1 MGKAVFLDELSWP
14 EVDDYLRHEDRLILV
29 IGSTEQHGRH
39 LPLGTDCLI
48 PTAIA
53 ARVSERSGV
62 AVAPTLNFGMAL
74 SHLSFPGSIALKPET
89 LARVFTEMV
98 ESLHHHGFRRFLVI
112 NGHGGNI
119 PALECALPEVAQLPA
134 LQVTIGNWWREEV
147 VQQIAHQACGGSG
160 HAGPDEAS
168 ALMAVRRDLA
178 HLERARGA
186 SPGSF
191 SANAQ
196 RLRELHPDGNTG
208 PDPARA
214 SAEIGERLLEAA
226 VDLYVRLLTD
236 I

>member
-1 MGKAVFLDELSWP
+1 MGKAAFLAELSWP
-14 EVDDYLRHEDRLILV
+14 EVEDYLRQEDRLILV
-29 IGSTEQHGRH
+29 TGSTEQHGRH

-53 ARVSERSGV
+53 ARVAERTGV

-74 SHLSFPGSIALKPET
+74 PHLSFPGSIALKPET
-89 LARVFTEMV
+89 LARVITEVV
-98 ESLHHHGFRRFLVI
+98 ESLYHHGFRRFLVI

-119 PALECALPEVAQLPA
+119 PALDCAMPLLAQLPDFRMT
-134 LQVTIGNWWREEV
+134 LGHWWREEV
-147 VQQIAHQACGGSG
+147 VQQIARHAFGGSG

-186 SPGSF
+186 SPGPF
-191 SANAQ
+191 SASAQ

-208 PDPARA
+208 PDPAGA
-214 SAEIGERLLEAA
+214 TEEIGERLLAAA
-226 VDLYVRLLTD
+226 VDLYVGLLMGL
-236 I
+236 